1 MRILGTGMGWE
12 DHLPAKHER
21 SAVFGKGV
29 FPASSRFLSLSSSY
43 TYEFEIGKNREKG
56 RSFSKGICRA
66 KNSDPKKRLAV
77 CKRARVFLY

>member
-12 DHLPAKHER
+12 DHLPANHER

-43 TYEFEIGKNREKG
+43 TYEFEI
-56 RSFSKGICRA
+56 
-66 KNSDPKKRLAV
+66 
-77 CKRARVFLY
+77 